1 MKTYKLFSLVVMLLA
16 GVTGFSPVR
25 AALNDTGIK
34 TCSNATQNGLP
45 CPVAGFQGQDAEYNT
60 INFIK

>member
-25 AALNDTGIK
+25 AALNDTG
-34 TCSNATQNGLP
+34 A
-45 CPVAGFQGQDAEYNT
+45 
-60 INFIK
+60 